1 MEKSKT
7 SSGKRKKKE
16 SSSAEGLAE
25 APGPSIHVL
34 LQIHLWTEHGAD
46 APQSVR
52 EMVVDLLSATPCEV
66 RDDPSSPVMASF
78 MEPALAVKAAWRLRR
93 LVQGFS
99 QASKTGRVGGCFILS
114 SLEDARLELEVPLV
128 QRFPVLTRGHSGQV
142 LLVGSLC
149 ESVRAIPG
157 LRFEAVSDEWMTPEA
172 IRLYRVVLQLSVPV
186 QMEGYVEEPIECWA
200 PAIEST
206 PQVAEVEKTAVPAA
220 VAEAPAMGQILEVAA
235 PFAAE
240 PVIPASQEIGG
251 FYRAPASARRT
262 LPLPWIAVGCA
273 AVVALAAIAVRVSS
287 SRKPEAPIVQSPAL
301 VRPAP
306 VSPEVVPA
314 KAAVS
319 PSPAA
324 TATDGGAKTVAKPT
338 PQDTRDAA
346 KAKRKAASSTKN
358 TSGDE
363 GDTGGDAKKDGADKT
378 GISFSP
384 EEINQ
389 MIALAD
395 RESGDGKFDDAIST
409 YNIVLK
415 HDRSNAR
422 AKEGLARA
430 LRNKGSE

>member
-34 LQIHLWTEHGAD
+34 LQVHLWTEHGAD

-114 SLEDARLELEVPLV
+114 SLEDARFELEVPLV
-128 QRFPVLTRGHSGQV
+128 QRFPVLTRGHSGHV

-240 PVIPASQEIGG
+240 PGEPGDRGILPRTRFREAHLAATLDRGG
-251 FYRAPASARRT
+251 LCSGCGAGSDRGPSLKLTETGGSDCSIAGAGAAGTGFAR
-262 LPLPWIAVGCA
+262 GCA
-273 AVVALAAIAVRVSS
+273 
-287 SRKPEAPIVQSPAL
+287 
-301 VRPAP
+301 
-306 VSPEVVPA
+306 
-314 KAAVS
+314 
-319 PSPAA
+319 
-324 TATDGGAKTVAKPT
+324 D
-338 PQDTRDAA
+338 
-346 KAKRKAASSTKN
+346 
-358 TSGDE
+358 
-363 GDTGGDAKKDGADKT
+363 
-378 GISFSP
+378 
-384 EEINQ
+384 
-389 MIALAD
+389 
-395 RESGDGKFDDAIST
+395 ESGS
-409 YNIVLK
+409 
-415 HDRSNAR
+415 
-422 AKEGLARA
+422 LAQSCRY
-430 LRNKGSE
+430 RD